1 MTNINVTARKE
12 AVVGRANRIKSALS
26 IAFIGD
32 FCLVFLGLIVGHWL
46 RFQSGIFSL
55 GRLGLISGGI
65 DSSERLEDYL
75 GLIVFGSILLSCTY
89 LVMDLYD
96 PRNLLRYRA
105 TVLIV
110 IRAMALWLAV
120 YLGLSLV
127 LKFNP
132 PISRIYAVCS
142 TLSAAILVLVWRYLY
157 SMFIKSGD
165 GFFGLRKRVAFLGWS
180 QVADHLV
187 KSVESDRGDQHC
199 IVGYIS
205 ERSDSSGQAVG
216 LNIPLIG
223 HVSELSEILSVHSI
237 DILIKA
243 DSQAD
248 VSELIRNCNI
258 CDREMVQFKLIPN
271 RFHMMIAGLHLE
283 TICDVSILG
292 INQGPL
298 ERPINRLMK
307 RGIDILGS
315 IFGLVFSVPLII
327 LFGALVYIESP
338 GPILYRQTRTGRRG
352 RNFEILKIRSM
363 RLNAEALGGVQW
375 AKKGDDRRL
384 RIGAFMRGTNID
396 EVPQFWNVLK
406 GDMSLVGPRPERPE
420 FISRFQNEIPHYNSR
435 LSVKP
440 GITGWAQINGLR
452 GDTDLTERVKHD
464 LYYIENW
471 SLISDFVI
479 MIRTL
484 WVQKNAY

>member
-1 MTNINVTARKE
+1 MSKKI
-12 AVVGRANRIKSALS
+12 VVGRTNRIKIAVA

-32 FCLVFLGLIVGHWL
+32 ICLIFLGLVLGHWL
-46 RFQSGIFSL
+46 RFRSGIFSL
-55 GRLGLISGGI
+55 DKFGWISGGI
-65 DSSERLEDYL
+65 NSSEPIGNYL
-75 GLIVFGSILLSCTY
+75 GLVVFGSILLSVTF

-96 PRNLLRYRA
+96 SRNLLRYRS

-110 IRAMALWLAV
+110 FRAVVLWLAV
-120 YLGLSLV
+120 YLGISLV

-142 TLSAAILVLVWRYLY
+142 TLSAAILVSTWRFFY

-165 GFFGLRKRVAFLGWS
+165 WFFGLRKRVAVLGWS
-180 QVADHLV
+180 QVADHLAKAV
-187 KSVESDRGDQHC
+187 KSDRGNQHY
-199 IVGYIS
+199 IVGYVND
-205 ERSDSSGQAVG
+205 RNDNSGPETG

-223 HVSELSEILSVHSI
+223 HVSELSEVLSAHSI
-237 DILIKA
+237 DVLIKA

-248 VSELIRNCNI
+248 ASELIMNCNI

-271 RFHMMIAGLHLE
+271 RFHMMIAGLHIE
-283 TICDVSILG
+283 TICDVSVLG
-292 INQGPL
+292 VNQGPL

-307 RGIDILGS
+307 RGIDIIGS
-315 IFGLVFSVPLII
+315 IIGLVASVPLII
-327 LFGALVYIESP
+327 LFGCLVYIESP
-338 GPILYRQTRTGRRG
+338 GPILYRQIRTGRRG
-352 RNFEILKIRSM
+352 KNFAILKIRSM
-363 RLNAEALGGVQW
+363 RLDAEAQGGAQW

-420 FISRFQNEIPHYNSR
+420 LISRFQNEIPHYNSR

-471 SLISDFVI
+471 SLIGDLII
-479 MIRTL
+479 MIKTFL
-484 WVQKNAY
+484 IHKNAY